1 MEMIFTR
8 QIYIYLTHIFYF
20 LSCVILTFIYMTI
33 FETTEDSTKKRRD
46 IDIKIKAMENESKNI
61 M

>member
-1 MEMIFTR
+1 
-8 QIYIYLTHIFYF
+8 
-20 LSCVILTFIYMTI
+20 MTI